1 MDKDILSFGEFIV
14 RKRKEKDLSARQLAL
29 AVEITPEYMCEIEKG
44 RKTAVSEPILE
55 RLIRVLHLSE
65 ADTALFYDLAALS
78 RNAVSADLPEY
89 IMANQLVRAA
99 IRTAKKHQVP
109 DAKWEKF
116 IKEIVR
122 EDKGITQDN
131 KDFISEGD

>member
-1 MDKDILSFGEFIV
+1 MDRDLTFGEFIV
-14 RKRKEKDLSARQLAL
+14 RKRKEKDLSARQLAI
-29 AVEITPEYMCEIEKG
+29 AAEITPEYMCEIEKG

-65 ADTALFYDLAALS
+65 SETALFYDLAALS
-78 RNAVSADLPEY
+78 RNTVSADLPEY
-89 IMANQLVRAA
+89 IMAHELVRAA
-99 IRTAKKHQVP
+99 IRTAKKHNVP

-122 EDKGITQDN
+122 EDMDIVQGDKDN
-131 KDFISEGD
+131 IREGG